1 MECGPQASM
10 PFSQLTARRARAFV
24 RLPSLPRPQPAA
36 RRAPTLSSVPVC
48 VCVCVCVCVPRCDA
62 RAVSWEIFRCKSDC
76 KAEPDNCISERLY
89 HQQADALVSQG
100 FLDMGYNA
108 IHMDDCWERK
118 IPPRDVKTGR
128 LVGDPI
134 RFPCATATDR
144 SSAAARFTLCLC
156 S

>member
-1 MECGPQASM
+1 M
-10 PFSQLTARRARAFV
+10 PFSQLTARRARLRAAPEPAQTPASCP
-24 RLPSLPRPQPAA
+24 PSADAELC
-36 RRAPTLSSVPVC
+36 TG

>member
-1 MECGPQASM
+1 MRSLSIVAV
-10 PFSQLTARRARAFV
+10 LAALATRA
-24 RLPSLPRPQPAA
+24 
-36 RRAPTLSSVPVC
+36 
-48 VCVCVCVCVPRCDA
+48 DA
-62 RAVSWEIFRCKSDC
+62 RNNLSRTPPMGWMSWEIFRCKSDC
-76 KAEPDNCISERLY
+76 AKEPDNCISERLY

-100 FLDMGYNA
+100 FLEVGYNA

>member
-1 MECGPQASM
+1 MT
-10 PFSQLTARRARAFV
+10 FSSQIQTVKVQLAYEKAAKAVEELKDEHGEDITF
-24 RLPSLPRPQPAA
+24 PPA
-36 RRAPTLSSVPVC
+36 
-48 VCVCVCVCVPRCDA
+48 
-62 RAVSWEIFRCKSDC
+62 IYC